1 MRKVRVTRVFLHTL
15 PGVVLLSILAGQVS
29 SPLKVSARLEPSQV
43 KAEEVRPEKTQIVTL
58 RTYFPINRVQQGSK
72 VRVAVKPQ
80 IAERWHINSFQPIEE
95 FLIPTK
101 LTFTPIE
108 GIAFSTV
115 DYPLHELLT
124 FPFSEEQM
132 AVYTGTVIMFATMT
146 VSENLPTGNY
156 TLKTDLFY
164 QACDDR
170 QCLAP
175 AFISAEIPFEV
186 VAKGTPVVKINEEI
200 FGSATIRTTTEIS
213 MEGGVGNEITRLLE
227 EKGWFLTFFFI
238 FLGGLALNLTP
249 CVYPLIPITIGFF
262 VNQAEGKLRRSFF
275 LAILYVIG
283 MSITYSLLGL
293 MASISGGMLGS
304 VLQKPAALIFIA
316 LVLVALSSSMFGAFE
331 IRIPQKLA
339 LIGGTSRQ
347 GNIGSILMGLTVG
360 IIAAPCIG
368 PFILSLLLYVAEK
381 GDPLTGFLM
390 FFVLSLGL
398 GLPFIFLGAFS
409 GSVTKLPQSG
419 VWMVWV
425 RKVFGFVLIGLA
437 IYFLKPLLSESLFWG
452 GLIATTFT
460 AGIYLGWIDKSTSR
474 GKVFTW
480 VKKGIASL
488 ALLLGI
494 YFILPEKEVPT
505 VQWQPYN
512 EGLLDESLEKRQAV
526 MIDFYADWC
535 IPCKE
540 LDKFTFTDTRVIDL
554 SKQLLPLKADLTQE
568 GSVEV
573 QDLRKKYR
581 IVGVPTIVFIDAA
594 GKEREDL
601 RLTGF
606 LNAKAFGDLMNNV
619 LTGSDLS
626 SREE

>member
-1 MRKVRVTRVFLHTL
+1 
-15 PGVVLLSILAGQVS
+15 
-29 SPLKVSARLEPSQV
+29 
-43 KAEEVRPEKTQIVTL
+43 
-58 RTYFPINRVQQGSK
+58 
-72 VRVAVKPQ
+72 
-80 IAERWHINSFQPIEE
+80 
-95 FLIPTK
+95 
-101 LTFTPIE
+101 
-108 GIAFSTV
+108 
-115 DYPLHELLT
+115 
-124 FPFSEEQM
+124 
-132 AVYTGTVIMFATMT
+132 
-146 VSENLPTGNY
+146 
-156 TLKTDLFY
+156 
-164 QACDDR
+164 
-170 QCLAP
+170 
-175 AFISAEIPFEV
+175 
-186 VAKGTPVVKINEEI
+186 
-200 FGSATIRTTTEIS
+200 
-213 MEGGVGNEITRLLE
+213 
-227 EKGWFLTFFFI
+227 
-238 FLGGLALNLTP
+238 
-249 CVYPLIPITIGFF
+249 
-262 VNQAEGKLRRSFF
+262 
-275 LAILYVIG
+275 
-283 MSITYSLLGL
+283 
-293 MASISGGMLGS
+293 
-304 VLQKPAALIFIA
+304 
-316 LVLVALSSSMFGAFE
+316 
-331 IRIPQKLA
+331 
-339 LIGGTSRQ
+339 
-347 GNIGSILMGLTVG
+347 
-360 IIAAPCIG
+360 
-368 PFILSLLLYVAEK
+368 
-381 GDPLTGFLM
+381 
-390 FFVLSLGL
+390 
-398 GLPFIFLGAFS
+398 
-409 GSVTKLPQSG
+409 
-419 VWMVWV
+419 MVWV

-512 EGLLDESLEKRQAV
+512 EGLLNESFEKRQAV

-606 LNAKAFGDLMNNV
+606 LNAKAFGDLMNDV